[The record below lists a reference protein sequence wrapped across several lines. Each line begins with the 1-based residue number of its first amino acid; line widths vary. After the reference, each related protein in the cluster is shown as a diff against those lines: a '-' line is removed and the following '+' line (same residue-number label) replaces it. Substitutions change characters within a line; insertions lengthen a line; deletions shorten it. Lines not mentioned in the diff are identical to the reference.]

1 MNAMYGFWQG
11 MIAHLW
17 QTTVILALVFIMEGT
32 LLRRAPSRASHALW
46 SVALAKIFMPLSLF
60 GGVAN
65 ALYGAA
71 SGASAAGGRPAFPM
85 LEPVVAVL
93 FPVPDPGAPAV
104 GSIASYVVVAA
115 TACWAAF
122 ALYFLAR
129 TVVDVARA
137 RRHGGVPLAS
147 CGAAGTEKLESVLGA
162 AGIPVGSVLVSGR
175 FVMPTVTGLFRPRIV
190 MPEYLVNELPEE
202 ELRAILLHEDTH
214 RRRRDPLRAAA
225 GRVGLSTFFFYPLI
239 YPVLH
244 RLRATAEFAC
254 DESVVHSGISAD
266 AYSRALART
275 LKLGL
280 ASPAFAT
287 AAAIAG
293 SSLLRR
299 RLDRLATLNP
309 RRYAMRLQY
318 RVLIVLAALLVA
330 AATFYPVPM
339 HAGRADKTNSS
350 GVTGQKPDTG
360 SAFYEFDKAPV
371 LVKHA
376 TPEYPQKAMKLGVEA
391 IVLLNVTLDERGK
404 ITRVKVIPADSLQ
417 LKKFAFGPDEL
428 QGETVRKLDNAK
440 REELRSLFETNAIDA
455 AMKWVFEPASLK
467 GKNVPAQVAVP
478 VRFKLN

>member
-17 QTTVILALVFIMEGT
+17 QTTVVLALILIIERT
-32 LLRRAPSRASHALW
+32 LRGAPSRASHALW

-60 GGVAN
+60 GGIAN

-71 SGASAAGGRPAFPM
+71 SGASAAGGRPALPM

-104 GSIASYVVVAA
+104 GSIVSYILVAA

-129 TVVDVARA
+129 TIVDVARG

-147 CGAAGTEKLESVLGA
+147 SEAAGTEKLESVLGA
-162 AGIPVGSVLVSGR
+162 TGIPVGSVLVSGR
-175 FVMPTVTGLFRPRIV
+175 FVMPTVTGLVRPRIV

-225 GRVGLSTFFFYPLI
+225 GRVGLSFFFFYPLI

-339 HAGRADKTNSS
+339 HAGRADKSDSS

-360 SAFYEFDKAPV
+360 SAFYEFDKAPI

-376 TPEYPQKAMKLGVEA
+376 TPEYPQKAMKLGVEMT
-391 IVLLNVTLDERGK
+391 LLLSLTLDEKGNVTKATIIPPDKAVKSK
-404 ITRVKVIPADSLQ
+404 ILY
-417 LKKFAFGPDEL
+417 GEL
-428 QGETVRKLDNAK
+428 EGAAVEKLDKAGI
-440 REELRSLFETNAIDA
+440 EELHSLFEKSAIDA

>member
-1 MNAMYGFWQG
+1 MNALYGFWQG
-11 MIAHLW
+11 MMAHLW
-17 QTTVILALVFIMEGT
+17 QTTVVLALVFIIEGT
-32 LLRRAPSRASHALW
+32 LHRAPSRASHALW

-60 GGVAN
+60 GGIAN
-65 ALYGAA
+65 SLYGAA
-71 SGASAAGGRPAFPM
+71 SGASAPGGRAAIPTI
-85 LEPVVAVL
+85 EPVVAVL
-93 FPVPDPGAPAV
+93 FPMPEAGAPVV
-104 GSIASYVVVAA
+104 GSIVSYVVVAA
-115 TACWAAF
+115 TTCWAAF

-129 TVVDVARA
+129 TVVDVVRA

-147 CGAAGTEKLESVLGA
+147 CGARGKERLERIIGEAEVPGE
-162 AGIPVGSVLVSGR
+162 SVLVSGR

-190 MPEYLVNELPEE
+190 MPEYLVNELPEV
-202 ELRAILLHEDTH
+202 ELRAILLHENTH
-214 RRRRDPLRAAA
+214 RRRRDPLRAVA
-225 GRVGLSTFFFYPLI
+225 GRVGLSLFFFYPLI

-309 RRYAMRLQY
+309 RRYAMRLQH

-339 HAGRADKTNSS
+339 QAGPDQKKDTAKKETARQEPARKQ
-350 GVTGQKPDTG
+350 VTAKV
-360 SAFYEFDKAPV
+360 EVEHMVAPAYPPELRKDGYTSNLIL
-371 LVKHA
+371 LVKID
-376 TPEYPQKAMKLGVEA
+376 EKGLVMSAMADSIKIYTDQGEP
-391 IVLLNVTLDERGK
+391 IGK
-404 ITRVKVIPADSLQ
+404 IDPDAGKRVAAI
-417 LKKFAFGPDEL
+417 
-428 QGETVRKLDNAK
+428 
-440 REELRSLFETNAIDA
+440 FEKSAIDA
-455 AMKWVFEPASLK
+455 AKQWTFKVLSTGGTADTVEVKIPIH
-467 GKNVPAQVAVP
+467 
-478 VRFKLN
+478 FKLQ